1 MNGAV
6 GSLPAPILPII
17 AVSVYVGPQGITA
30 TRQPIPSGTASEC
43 DPLIA
48 ICAQESVCLIYFS
61 VTVL

>member
-1 MNGAV
+1 MNGPV

-17 AVSVYVGPQGITA
+17 PVSVYVGPQGIAA
-30 TRQPIPSGTASEC
+30 TRQPIPSGTAFER

-48 ICAQESVCLIYFS
+48 IYAQESVCLIYFS